1 MIVPCDAQGNLLRC
15 FVRGGEFATAAA
27 QPAPPADPVDY
38 SLWGNRGDMVG
49 VVQYLA
55 GQQEAARRPSMD
67 LSRGNSRSAAG
78 YVKQPNSAT
87 ECLYREQGLWK
98 EIAARGGL
106 QGLCCP
112 TKPKGGAPP
121 WVAMPSEG
129 RRFQQIGSIVLPV
142 VANTDTLVTTLAV
155 PTGYDGVIVSVVN
168 MFTGTGFVEG
178 SGDLHYRIQI
188 NRRWLKDYGD
198 IQTTMGTV
206 ASPCMIYRGGVKL
219 RTQEVVRYWVS
230 VTPAGLGNLLPG
242 GRIVCAFFG
251 WFYPQV

>member
-1 MIVPCDAQGNLLRC
+1 MHCS
-15 FVRGGEFATAAA
+15 RGGAETPAPVA
-27 QPAPPADPVDY
+27 QPAPAAGPVDY
-38 SLWGNRGDMVG
+38 SLWGGRGDMVG

-55 GQQEAARRPSMD
+55 ERQAAMAAAGRPKMD

-78 YVKQPNSAT
+78 YVKQPNPAT
-87 ECLYREQGLWK
+87 ECLYREQSLWK

-129 RRFQQIGSIVLPV
+129 RRFQQIGSIILPV

-230 VTPAGLGNLLPG
+230 VTAAGLGNLLPG